1 MADQTS
7 NAAALPPALADVTGY
22 LLRRAYLRVLE
33 IVGETLAGQQ
43 PARHLAILMALDTA
57 AAPVSQRWLAE
68 SLGLNRTVMGRLV
81 DDLERD
87 GLVERQRSATDR
99 RAYALRPT
107 ALGLEAVARSTP
119 ELDRTDAQLTTHLT
133 ATERARLNELLRE
146 LLAADPDRRL
156 PEVLADRSGF
166 LVTQAHLLMRS
177 RADGA
182 LAPLGIEVRHFGA
195 MAVASAVGPCSQ
207 QQVARA
213 LGVTPPVVVPIVD
226 ELEALGLVRRER
238 NPDDRRSYALR
249 LTPNGE
255 RTLAEARERLERLP
269 AGVFNERQAAGGP
282 ELRALLRRL
291 LGHEQPAR

>member
-1 MADQTS
+1 MLDQSPTA
-7 NAAALPPALADVTGY
+7 AAALPPALADVTGY

-33 IVGETLAGQQ
+33 VVGETLAGQQ
-43 PARHLAILMALDTA
+43 PARHLGILMALDTA

-87 GLVERQRSATDR
+87 GLVERARSATDR

-107 ALGLEAVARSTP
+107 AKGLEAVARGTP
-119 ELDRTDAQLTTHLT
+119 ELERTDIQLTRLLT

-166 LVTQAHLLMRS
+166 LITQAHLLMRS

-182 LAPLGIEVRHFGA
+182 LRPLGIEVRHFGA

-213 LGVTPPVVVPIVD
+213 LGVTPPVVVPIID
-226 ELEALGLVRRER
+226 ELEALELVRRER
-238 NPDDRRSYALR
+238 NSADRRSYALR
-249 LTPNGE
+249 LTPEGE
-255 RTLAEARERLERLP
+255 RTLAEARERLELLP
-269 AGVFNERQAAGGP
+269 AGVFDERQATGGP

-291 LGHEQPAR
+291 LGADR